1 MTPSKPDAA
10 TLDAMVLGGE
20 EDDLEAWEWLV
31 SAPDADAVWA
41 GASRQRRS
49 IDHVAIAIQGR
60 PWLARLTSF
69 ILRHRAGTESPLVES
84 VFVVPTL
91 ETALRETDAE
101 AEPVLV
107 EWGRLDVRAV
117 RLGQTVD
124 LRVRASPANVRF
136 FYRWREGEGELS
148 GGWTLESREAPVL
161 LLACLD
167 AFDTSTVEQ
176 AMASAVS
183 MAGVLLV
190 EVQGGEPEESP

>member
-10 TLDAMVLGGE
+10 TLDAMILGGV
-20 EDDLEAWEWLV
+20 EDDLEPWEWLV

-41 GASRQRRS
+41 SASRQRRS
-49 IDHVAIAIQGR
+49 IDRVAIVIQGR
-60 PWLARLTSF
+60 PWLARITSF
-69 ILRHRAGTESPLVES
+69 ILARRAGTEVPLLES

-101 AEPVLV
+101 AERVIV

-136 FYRWREGEGELS
+136 FYRWREGDGELS
-148 GGWTLESREAPVL
+148 SGWTLESGEAPVL

-167 AFDTSTVEQ
+167 ARDASTVEH
-176 AMASAVS
+176 AMASAAS

-190 EVQGGEPEESP
+190 EAEGGESED

>member
-10 TLDAMVLGGE
+10 TLDAMLLGGV

-31 SAPDADAVWA
+31 SASGADAVWA
-41 GASRQRRS
+41 NAARQRQS
-49 IDHVAIAIQGR
+49 IDGVALAILGR
-60 PWLARLTSF
+60 PWLARITSF
-69 ILRHRAGTESPLVES
+69 ILRRRARTEAPLLES

-101 AEPVLV
+101 AEPVIA

-124 LRVRASPANVRF
+124 LGVRASPANVRF

-148 GGWTLESREAPVL
+148 SGWTLESGEAPVL

-167 AFDTSTVEQ
+167 ARDASTVEH
-176 AMASAVS
+176 AMASAASV
-183 MAGVLLV
+183 AGVLLV
-190 EVQGGEPEESP
+190 EARGGASEE